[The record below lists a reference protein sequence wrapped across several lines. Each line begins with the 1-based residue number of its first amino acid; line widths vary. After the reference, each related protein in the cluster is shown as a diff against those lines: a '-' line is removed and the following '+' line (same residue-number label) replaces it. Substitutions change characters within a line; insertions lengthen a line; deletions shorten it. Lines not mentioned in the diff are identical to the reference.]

1 MLNSRSLLLTSLVPF
16 VAAQGAADTSVEVK
30 AIEAHF
36 QGAHIVPDY
45 FKEFEPTAL
54 LSLNYPGAGTLT
66 PGQKVTKERE

>member
-1 MLNSRSLLLTSLVPF
+1 MLSLSLIASFALVPF
-16 VAAQGAADTSVEVK
+16 VAAQGTADSAVQVK

-54 LSLNYPGAGTLT
+54 LSLNYAGAGTLS